1 MGMGLHFVGMWTRV
15 VPIGEVN
22 EEDEI
27 EWP

>member
-1 MGMGLHFVGMWTRV
+1 MGMGLHFVGMWTWV
-15 VPIGEVN
+15 VSVGEVN